1 MDLLRIVP
9 DSNIFIKLL
18 LQEQDSAKAI
28 EFLQQCAAD
37 GVMFF
42 VPEHFVYEIATVC
55 VHHGRPVEDALALV
69 EHHEQAGLQ
78 VIMPSKKVWLDAEK
92 ICQSGHVK
100 SGFPSLYDAIY
111 HALAVEVGAV
121 FVTAD
126 TRHIAK
132 SFRHGGLCALSNW
145 KTLFSTT

>member
-18 LQEQDSAKAI
+18 LQEPDSAEAI
-28 EFLQQCAAD
+28 EFVQKCATD
-37 GVMFF
+37 GVKLF
-42 VPEHFVYEIATVC
+42 VPEHFVYEIANVC
-55 VHHGRPVEDALALV
+55 VHYERPVEDALTLV
-69 EHHEQAGLQ
+69 EQHQQAGLQ
-78 VIMPSKKVWLDAEK
+78 VIMPSKKVWLEAEK
-92 ICQSGHVK
+92 ICQSGHIK

-132 SFRHGGLCALSNW
+132 SSRRGALCALSNW
-145 KTLFSTT
+145 KTLFSTM